1 MPGDYTASGAKCRLK
16 NFREL
21 RVNTPVDANNIAD
34 IRDITFLD
42 IIRNRDM
49 QKIFTTLVYEAVS

>member
-21 RVNTPVDANNIAD
+21 RLKVLLRKRTGRIEKP
-34 IRDITFLD
+34 TFWYALSD
-42 IIRNRDM
+42 
-49 QKIFTTLVYEAVS
+49 KCFGLA